1 MSAAPAFE
9 LTLSGSASERSLIA
23 LLGALTGAAVAAWL
37 WSHAEARQIL
47 RGHAVWTALLV
58 VGSAGIGAWI
68 GWFVALPRRCTL
80 RWHSDRWTW
89 IDAQSNVECVGT
101 VEPRL
106 DLGHW
111 MLLALR
117 SPDGALRWATIG
129 RERAGAAWHPLR
141 STLFAPARRPLEPRA
156 GNGAQR

>member
-9 LTLSGSASERSLIA
+9 LTLSGSATERSLVA
-23 LLGALTGAAVAAWL
+23 LLGAMAGAAVVAWL
-37 WSHAEARQIL
+37 WSHADARTDF
-47 RGHAVWTALLV
+47 RAHAAWAGFAI
-58 VGSAGIGAWI
+58 VGSAAVGGWI
-68 GWFVALPRRCTL
+68 AWFVAAPRPCTL
-80 RWHSDRWTW
+80 RWHPDRWTW
-89 IDAQSNVECVGT
+89 IDARSNVESVGT

-129 RERAGAAWHPLR
+129 RQRAGAAWHPLR
-141 STLFAPARRPLEPRA
+141 STLFAPARRTIEPHA
-156 GNGAQR
+156 GTGAPR